1 MSSMNLPV
9 IVTVPR
15 RKLHVVRFQI
25 KVGKCGQRT
34 GRWMVNTCHNILLN
48 LVYNSLTRDSVVPS
62 LQYCLGVETGVDVL
76 HSFGECCN
84 IKDGSILLLGTYDD

>member
-1 MSSMNLPV
+1 MNLPV

-48 LVYNSLTRDSVVPS
+48 LVYKSLKRYSVVPS
-62 LQYCLGVETGVDVL
+62 
-76 HSFGECCN
+76 CN
-84 IKDGSILLLGTYDD
+84 IAWVWRQGLMSYTALVSIAISKTAVCFCWDPMMMR